1 MKWVHNSQTLLD
13 RRRELRQTQTKAEEI
28 LWFELRNNKL
38 GAKFKRQNS
47 IGGYITDFYCQ
58 KYKLIVELD
67 GEVHNTTEA
76 KEYDEVRD
84 KFFTSLGYKVLRF
97 PNSEV
102 EDKNKIE
109 EVLEKIK
116 ASLV

>member
-1 MKWVHNSQTLLD
+1 MKWIHNSQNFLD

-47 IGGYITDFYCQ
+47 IGGYIADFYCQ
-58 KYKLIVELD
+58 KYKLIIELD
-67 GEVHNTTEA
+67 GKIHDSNKA
-76 KEYDEVRD
+76 QEYDEIRD
-84 KFFTSLGYKVLRF
+84 KFFTFLGYKVLRF
-97 PNSEV
+97 KNEEV

-109 EVLEKIK
+109 EVLKKIK
-116 ASLV
+116 NYCN